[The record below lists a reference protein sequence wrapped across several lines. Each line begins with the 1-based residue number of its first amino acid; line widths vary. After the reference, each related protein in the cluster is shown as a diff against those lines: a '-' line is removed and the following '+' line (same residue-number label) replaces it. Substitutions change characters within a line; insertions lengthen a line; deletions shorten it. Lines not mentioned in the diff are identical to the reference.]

1 MKNTC
6 RHPSIYHSLSKLWV
20 DMGVPCMQRMLSWS
34 SGLQSILFMWLTLLV
49 HRVIRR
55 PVCLTHIAL
64 LRVVNKFRSDI
75 LSPVSIRD
83 VYCIIQSDKYEQGVP
98 TICPYK
104 RTFGS
109 EISCIC
115 ICLYAAALSNR
126 YNILIQPFG
135 LFVVV
140 VV

>member
-1 MKNTC
+1 
-6 RHPSIYHSLSKLWV
+6 
-20 DMGVPCMQRMLSWS
+20 
-34 SGLQSILFMWLTLLV
+34 MWLTLLV

-104 RTFGS
+104 GLSVVKYHAYAFAYMQLLFRIDTTF
-109 EISCIC
+109 
-115 ICLYAAALSNR
+115 
-126 YNILIQPFG
+126 
-135 LFVVV
+135 
-140 VV
+140 